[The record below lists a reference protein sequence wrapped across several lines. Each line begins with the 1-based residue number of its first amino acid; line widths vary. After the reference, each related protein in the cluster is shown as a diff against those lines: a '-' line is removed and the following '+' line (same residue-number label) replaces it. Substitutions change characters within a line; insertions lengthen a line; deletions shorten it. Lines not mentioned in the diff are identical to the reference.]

1 MTLEHWFFLS
11 QTIAAFATVTAVSFV
26 ALEMQ
31 NSTRERRHQTIEDV
45 LEDLREARRALAENT
60 DVSRIFFSGLHDFAA
75 LASVDKMRFLLTA
88 HSLLATHEAV
98 FFHYR
103 EGHMPRE
110 MYEPQEA
117 NRSAFLAYPGFQ
129 AAWKLRRNFFRKAF
143 QELVDKEIAA
153 AQTHGAVALYG
164 EGPV

>member
-11 QTIAAFATVTAVSFV
+11 QTIAAFATVSAVSFV
-26 ALEMQ
+26 ALEMR
-31 NSTRERRHQTIEDV
+31 NSTLERRHQTIEDV
-45 LEDLREARRALAENT
+45 LEDLREARRALAENS

-88 HSLLATHEAV
+88 HSLMATHEAL
-98 FFHYR
+98 FYHYR
-103 EGHMPRE
+103 DGHMSRE

-117 NRSAFLAYPGFQ
+117 NRSAFFAYPGYR
-129 AAWKLRRNFFRKAF
+129 AAWNLRRNYFRKEF
-143 QELVDKEIAA
+143 QLVIEEDIAA
-153 AQTHGAVALYG
+153 AQKRGAVALYG

>member
-11 QTIAAFATVTAVSFV
+11 QTIAAFATVAAVSFV
-26 ALEMQ
+26 ALEMR
-31 NSTRERRHQTIEDV
+31 NSTHERRHRTIENV
-45 LEDLREARRALAENT
+45 LEDLREARRALAENS

-88 HSLLATHEAV
+88 HSLLATHEAL

-103 EGHMPRE
+103 EGHMTRE

-129 AAWKLRRNFFRKAF
+129 AAWNLRRNFFRKGF
-143 QELVDKEIAA
+143 QTLVDEDIAA
-153 AQTHGAVALYG
+153 AQTRGAVALYG
-164 EGPV
+164 EGHV